1 MGTVDLLLLRFHV
14 AWAQRRNPCR
24 PGATCRHQRRQLQHW
39 ARGGGSSTSRQSWT
53 SDSAAAAGLEP
64 AAAAARVAAAAAR
77 DPGGGLCLCSHRLL
91 RTVGTGSRLSPC
103 PRLREKSGVHHGKD
117 RRLHGEIGKPSVIR
131 LRERETPFLHHFNL
145 CLYF

>member
-53 SDSAAAAGLEP
+53 SDSAAAA
-64 AAAAARVAAAAAR
+64 ARVAAAAAAW

-91 RTVGTGSRLSPC
+91 RTVGTGSRLSAR

-131 LRERETPFLHHFNL
+131 LRERDSILTSLQL
-145 CLYF
+145 VLILLKWKL